1 MTACVLVTGG
11 AKRLGREVALAFAR
25 AGWDVACHY
34 HASQAEAQAL
44 AAEVAALGR
53 RCHLVRGELAGA
65 AEARAVFGQ
74 AVEAA
79 GSLQCVVNNASAFLP
94 DTGLDYPPEQLL
106 AQLNTNLVVPLELA
120 RLLAR
125 AAQATPAATPAQRPS
140 VVHVL
145 DQKVWNLNPDYA
157 SYTISKLA
165 LERAVLQQA
174 QALAPWVRVNGVAPG
189 LLYLSGPQTQANFD
203 AAARANLLREPID
216 PAQVAQA
223 ALFLATN
230 PCVTGTNLAVDNGQ
244 HLVPSPRDIMFVVD
258 DLLAGKATP

>member
-1 MTACVLVTGG
+1 MTGCVLVTGG

-34 HASQAEAQAL
+34 HASHDEARAL
-44 AAEVAALGR
+44 ADEVAALGR
-53 RCHLVRGELAGA
+53 RCHLVRGALAGA
-65 AEARAVFGQ
+65 AEAREVFAQ
-74 AVEAA
+74 AQAA
-79 GSLQCVVNNASAFLP
+79 SGGLRCVVNNASAFLP

-106 AQLNTNLVVPLELA
+106 AQLATNLVVPLELA
-120 RLLAR
+120 RQLAL
-125 AAQATPAATPAQRPS
+125 AARQAPAAAPALRPS

-157 SYTISKLA
+157 SYTVSKLA

-189 LLYLSGPQTQANFD
+189 LLYLSGPQTQDNFD

-230 PCVTGTNLAVDNGQ
+230 PCITGTNLGVDNGQ

-258 DLLAGKATP
+258 ELLAGRTP